1 MAENRGPWIAAL
13 IVAVAFVAGSAIV
26 AGALSRGST
35 EIRAG
40 LDEVKSAMADTK
52 AALLARAAVHAVFA
66 EREALAHLVLRDS
79 SRAPVTRA
87 AAVSGA
93 LVRAACESAQKLAF
107 VRHARAGGRG
117 RPRGILR
124 GDLLAALDEQFG
136 RVVEHLSVENV
147 GATVTIPPEAAGN
160 VVAVEVRRPSQH
172 HRYLVDP
179 DPPRRRSQPV
189 AAS

>member
-1 MAENRGPWIAAL
+1 VFERPDAPRSRAL
-13 IVAVAFVAGSAIV
+13 FE
-26 AGALSRGST
+26 LYLR
-35 EIRAG
+35 
-40 LDEVKSAMADTK
+40 DKPCADTD
-52 AALLARAAVHAVFA
+52 AALLAREAVHAVFA

-107 VRHARAGGRG
+107 VRHARSGRRG

-136 RVVEHLSVENV
+136 RVAEHLSIENV
-147 GATVTIPPEAAGN
+147 EGAVTLAPEVAGH
-160 VVAVEVRRPSQH
+160 VVAVEARRPSQR

-179 DPPRRRSQPV
+179 DPARRRSQPV